1 MGIRACKICGFA
13 TLKGEDYCYRH
24 SNSKKAQF
32 VKKKWQKSVRKM
44 RDDREK
50 RINNF
55 EREILRLLDFQPK
68 SEFESKRR
76 TSMVKQVLAWIREIR
91 RE

>member
-1 MGIRACKICGFA
+1 MGIRPCKVCGFA
-13 TLKGEDYCYRH
+13 ALRGEDYCWHH
-24 SNSKKAQF
+24 SNSQKAQF
-32 VKKKWQKSVRKM
+32 VKKKWEKSVGKL
-44 RDDREK
+44 RDNRER

-68 SEFESKRR
+68 SEFERKRR
-76 TSMVKQVLAWIREIR
+76 TSMVKQILDWIREIR